1 MLNVVKHLTGGK
13 VGVSTLEQILRYA
26 QHDSRS
32 GFSMVAVYKPRTAA
46 TCVAAHQFLQRQIGV
61 NALFCQHARHEFLTS
76 GAGVN
81 GEPAGFGFVQVVDYW
96 VRK

>member
-32 GFSMVAVYKPRTAA
+32 GFGMVAVYKPRTA
-46 TCVAAHQFLQRQIGV
+46 VDDSSLFLII
-61 NALFCQHARHEFLTS
+61 E
-76 GAGVN
+76 
-81 GEPAGFGFVQVVDYW
+81 
-96 VRK
+96 